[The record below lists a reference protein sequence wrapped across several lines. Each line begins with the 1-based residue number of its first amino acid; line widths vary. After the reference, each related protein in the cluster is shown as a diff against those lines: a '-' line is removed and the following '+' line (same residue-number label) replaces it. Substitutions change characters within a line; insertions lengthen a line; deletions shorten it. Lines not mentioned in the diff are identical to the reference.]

1 MNMEECSVTL
11 FCNVWLHSNSG
22 SYLLS
27 FSALTINPRGLSE
40 NTVTKSQ
47 SGGAEGSDCFPSWLN
62 CAGVALC
69 TAVDCVPN
77 VKHEAEKSNGALK
90 THGRSQSGPGPES
103 LTSLV
108 HNENPLQSL
117 ASGGIFMCSGDITP
131 FSFES
136 TRQWCVTHR
145 SCPFWL
151 SSLTHLLHHRLP
163 LMSTNS
169 HQHQGALRRGD
180 AHTHTHNSQFL
191 FHCLCNGWV
200 EWAGPGL
207 TARPPACLHFFGEWL
222 LRLHPFPEARPPPQR
237 IR

>member
-1 MNMEECSVTL
+1 M
-11 FCNVWLHSNSG
+11 
-22 SYLLS
+22 
-27 FSALTINPRGLSE
+27 RRR
-40 NTVTKSQ
+40 
-47 SGGAEGSDCFPSWLN
+47 
-62 CAGVALC
+62 
-69 TAVDCVPN
+69 CVMYSIN
-77 VKHEAEKSNGALK
+77 VKHQAEKSNGALK

-200 EWAGPGL
+200 EWAGPGW
-207 TARPPACLHFFGEWL
+207 ASRRGPPRASTSLGSDYYGCIPSPRLDLLHSE
-222 LRLHPFPEARPPPQR
+222 
-237 IR
+237 

>member
-1 MNMEECSVTL
+1 MYSCRLRSKCQTRGRKIKRRSE
-11 FCNVWLHSNSG
+11 
-22 SYLLS
+22 
-27 FSALTINPRGLSE
+27 NPR
-40 NTVTKSQ
+40 TQ
-47 SGGAEGSDCFPSWLN
+47 S
-62 CAGVALC
+62 
-69 TAVDCVPN
+69 T
-77 VKHEAEKSNGALK
+77 
-90 THGRSQSGPGPES
+90 GPGPES

-180 AHTHTHNSQFL
+180 AHTHTHTIVSSCFIAYVTG
-191 FHCLCNGWV
+191 GWS
-200 EWAGPGL
+200 GPGR
-207 TARPPACLHFFGEWL
+207 ASRRGPPRASTSLGSDYYGCIPSPRLDLLHSE
-222 LRLHPFPEARPPPQR
+222 
-237 IR
+237 